1 MRAPFARVPLSPGP
15 HVVRVSMG
23 EAADVKT
30 RLVLA
35 DGVDAVLVPVGPT
48 LSLHTLRDALDVRD
62 RHGEVVFRRALE
74 ARVAPGGV
82 GVVAATLLAWL
93 FAAFAMGGVFSP
105 QASLEPPGALSALGC
120 AAISLLGPMLLL
132 RAEFLFS
139 SAVRTGAVLAV
150 AGAAM
155 VLGATWRALPF
166 DGVARWLVF
175 AATAPAGLGC
185 IALGLG
191 GADQALVA
199 MVVVGL
205 GVAVLCLRA
214 HRVDPR
220 QLPALDDPEDSALLT
235 VPAALGELVVTMEHG
250 VVGAVAGAS
259 SGVAHITAWM
269 VATADEQ
276 VFASPADRVAEGL
289 LRTSRAVQP
298 MVGAS
303 VARIAWALLA
313 LLGAAALLYALWPG
327 G

>member
-1 MRAPFARVPLSPGP
+1 
-15 HVVRVSMG
+15 
-23 EAADVKT
+23 
-30 RLVLA
+30 
-35 DGVDAVLVPVGPT
+35 
-48 LSLHTLRDALDVRD
+48 
-62 RHGEVVFRRALE
+62 
-74 ARVAPGGV
+74 
-82 GVVAATLLAWL
+82 
-93 FAAFAMGGVFSP
+93 
-105 QASLEPPGALSALGC
+105 
-120 AAISLLGPMLLL
+120 
-132 RAEFLFS
+132 
-139 SAVRTGAVLAV
+139 
-150 AGAAM
+150 
-155 VLGATWRALPF
+155 
-166 DGVARWLVF
+166 VF